1 MATPTKKEDIKTYA
15 DLRNFIDQQRYHIR
29 FSIIFC
35 LFFEVPAL
43 AVLVKLI
50 SASNEAN
57 EAILSMWVILGG
69 ASLTIMIFVGKFTFD
84 EIQKS
89 RREIAEANRAFYNS
103 KES

>member
-15 DLRNFIDQQRYHIR
+15 DLRNFIDQQHYHIR
-29 FSIIFC
+29 FSIIFS
-35 LFFEVPAL
+35 LFFEIPAL
-43 AVLVKLI
+43 AVLIKLI
-50 SASNEAN
+50 SALNELN
-57 EAILSMWVILGG
+57 EAILLMWVILGG

-89 RREIAEANRAFYNS
+89 RREIAEAKKAFYNH